1 MRVTISKSNEWHRD
15 IELIYARD
23 HYLHGE
29 IWKIKGMLALNSS
42 IEFNGW
48 HITKVGNSK

>member
-1 MRVTISKSNEWHRD
+1 MRVTISKRNEWHRD

-42 IEFNGW
+42 IVFNGW
-48 HITKVGNSK
+48 RVQLNSKE